1 MTRSAISV
9 RNALALAL
17 SGLVLVWTLLAVS
30 PPAERFGDRLQLAL
44 PAVGLACA
52 TVRGGVADYAG
63 RFAGLLVAAHG
74 TKAIL
79 GDTALNRRPRGG
91 DAGFPSAHTA
101 VAVFG
106 ASYLARECGGL
117 VPYAGPMLAVG
128 AAFVGGTRIEAQ
140 RHSLAQ
146 VLTGAVYGLVF
157 DLGFRSAA
165 SRRALRA
172 AVRRLAVRLRAL
184 ARTFTKDSRRPAS

>member
-1 MTRSAISV
+1 MTPSAISW
-9 RNALALAL
+9 RSALALAASL
-17 SGLVLVWTLLAVS
+17 LVVVWTFLAVS
-30 PPAERFGDRLQLAL
+30 LPTERLGDRLQLAL

-52 TVRGGVADYAG
+52 AVRGGAADYAG

-79 GDTALNRRPRGG
+79 GDAPLNRRPKGG
-91 DAGFPSAHTA
+91 NAGFPSAHTA

-117 VPYAGPMLAVG
+117 VPYAGPVLAVG

-140 RHSLAQ
+140 RHTLPQ
-146 VLTGAVYGLVF
+146 VLAGAVYGLAF
-157 DLGFRSAA
+157 DLGLRSAA
-165 SRRALRA
+165 SRRALRRTLRSVA
-172 AVRRLAVRLRAL
+172 IRLRWL
-184 ARTFTKDSRRPAS
+184 TRDSRRPAS